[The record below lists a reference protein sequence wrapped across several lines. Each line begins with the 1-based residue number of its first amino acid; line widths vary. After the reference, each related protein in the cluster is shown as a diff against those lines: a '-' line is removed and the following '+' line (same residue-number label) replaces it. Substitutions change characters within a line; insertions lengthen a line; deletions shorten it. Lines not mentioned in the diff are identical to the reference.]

1 MRGYFWLGDSAS
13 VIASNE
19 IFGINAFPISKS
31 IIVQCSFRTW
41 FHGHQQLPWDSAL
54 HETTFAL
61 KLVPANAFLSTYY
74 IWYWQLCYHG
84 FFFAV
89 ESIDWKC
96 HSFLQIKKYGLFGF
110 CLLRHGQVEISFNFK
125 KPWYHIPS
133 IVASHKSIWS
143 LGKNYKPFTCGL
155 VKEKAFGF

>member
-1 MRGYFWLGDSAS
+1 MGDSAS
-13 VIASNE
+13 VIARWWD
-19 IFGINAFPISKS
+19 FGINAFPISKS

-41 FHGHQQLPWDSAL
+41 SPWSP
-54 HETTFAL
+54 TITMRIFFSWNNICT

-74 IWYWQLCYHG
+74 IWHWQLYYHG

-89 ESIDWKC
+89 ESIDWNAIY
-96 HSFLQIKKYGLFGF
+96 FVQIKKYHLFGS

-133 IVASHKSIWS
+133 IFASHKKH
-143 LGKNYKPFTCGL
+143 LKFR
-155 VKEKAFGF
+155 E